1 MIQLTVLNG
10 KQAGSQWVARRFPVR
25 LGRATTCDVCLEGDG
40 VWDRHAE
47 ITLRRPDGFMMTVQ
61 EEAIAM
67 VNGQA
72 VRETILRNGD
82 QIDLGSARLRFALSP
97 TRQRGLRWRETMTWL
112 ALAALCVGQGA
123 LIYWLVG

>member
-25 LGRATTCDVCLEGDG
+25 LGRAPACEVCLEGDG
-40 VWDRHAE
+40 VWDQHAQ
-47 ITLRRPDGFMMTVQ
+47 IILRRREGFILTVQ
-61 EEAIAM
+61 EEAIAA
-67 VNGQA
+67 VNGHP
-72 VRETILRNGD
+72 VRETLLRNGD
-82 QIDLGSARLRFALSP
+82 EFDLGSAKLRFALSP
-97 TRQRGLRWRETMTWL
+97 TRQRGLRWRESLTWL